1 MTAFAKLK
9 LTTATRKI
17 EKLSA
22 EQYAR
27 QRVLGNLAEQLG
39 LVKAMLDG
47 TAFTVKQTRYKTD
60 ENGERVG
67 YERSKRL
74 RQWFWQDADG
84 NWLLELRYGNRPLKL
99 SGENTAVVAGTKE
112 QLASVIETLMEAV
125 QVGELDKALAIAKKE
140 RLAMLRKG

>member
-9 LTTATRKI
+9 LTTATRKT

-67 YERSKRL
+67 
-74 RQWFWQDADG
+74 F
-84 NWLLELRYGNRPLKL
+84 
-99 SGENTAVVAGTKE
+99 
-112 QLASVIETLMEAV
+112 
-125 QVGELDKALAIAKKE
+125 
-140 RLAMLRKG
+140 